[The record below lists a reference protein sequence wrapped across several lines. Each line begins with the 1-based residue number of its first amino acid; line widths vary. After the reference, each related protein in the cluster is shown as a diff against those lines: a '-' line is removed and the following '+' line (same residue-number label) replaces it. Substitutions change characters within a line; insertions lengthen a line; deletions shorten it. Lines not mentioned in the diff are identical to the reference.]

1 MKKKII
7 KKLFFKKHN
16 KLLFVAKEKIFSE
29 HIMSDNPTTKQEKM
43 IEDIRTLSKLKK
55 EQNYTAIKRYKKA
68 F

>member
-1 MKKKII
+1 MT
-7 KKLFFKKHN
+7 
-16 KLLFVAKEKIFSE
+16 E
-29 HIMSDNPTTKQEKM
+29 NPTSKQEKM